1 MFDAL
6 TRAPWYGG
14 SLSMKVG
21 GAERN
26 KRKISINH
34 I

>member
-14 SLSMKVG
+14 SLSMNVG
-21 GAERN
+21 GAER
-26 KRKISINH
+26 KKEKSVLITT
-34 I
+34 